1 MTPLYQEEYK
11 KLDVITHLEE
21 LRKRILYCLAAL
33 VVASVVAFWQGDRI
47 MRLVREP
54 VSGLVDELIFISP
67 TEAFMAYIKVAL
79 LAGFVISFPVILY
92 NLWAFISP
100 ALDKRIRGRVVI
112 WLSAALLL
120 FLAGVSFSYFLAIP
134 AALKFLI
141 GFSSD
146 VAVAMITL
154 GRYVSF
160 FGALTLIGGITFE
173 IPIII
178 GLLSDAGIL
187 KSKDLRQKRH
197 YAVIVI
203 MIFAAV
209 ITPTQDILNMLLFAL
224 PMMALYEVG
233 VLISAYIERKRP

>member
-1 MTPLYQEEYK
+1 MTPLYQEEHK

-33 VVASVVAFWQGDRI
+33 AVASVVAFWQGDRI
-47 MRLVREP
+47 MRFVREP
-54 VSGLVDELIFISP
+54 ISGLVNELIFISP
-67 TEAFMAYIKVAL
+67 TEAFMAYVKVAL
-79 LAGFVISFPVILY
+79 LAGFVISFPLILY

-100 ALDKRIRGRVVI
+100 ALDKRVRGRVVI

-134 AALKFLI
+134 AALRFLI
-141 GFSSD
+141 GFSGGI
-146 VAVAMITL
+146 AVAMITL
-154 GRYVSF
+154 GKYVSF
-160 FGALTLIGGITFE
+160 FGALIVVGGITFQ
-173 IPIII
+173 IPIMI
-178 GLLSDAGIL
+178 GLLSEAGIL
-187 KSKDLRQKRH
+187 KAKDLRQKRH
-197 YAVIVI
+197 YALIVV

-233 VLISAYIERKRP
+233 VMISVYIERKRP